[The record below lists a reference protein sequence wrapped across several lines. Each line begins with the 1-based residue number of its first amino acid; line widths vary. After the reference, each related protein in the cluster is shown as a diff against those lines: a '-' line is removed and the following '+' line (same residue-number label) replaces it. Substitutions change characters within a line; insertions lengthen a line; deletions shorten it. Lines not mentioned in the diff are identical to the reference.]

1 MIKLSK
7 QLPLCRHCCDW
18 EKCGGIMYDK
28 CESIHDND
36 EFVKDMVNDGCYM
49 SVDDFWEHNS

>member
-1 MIKLSK
+1 MSK